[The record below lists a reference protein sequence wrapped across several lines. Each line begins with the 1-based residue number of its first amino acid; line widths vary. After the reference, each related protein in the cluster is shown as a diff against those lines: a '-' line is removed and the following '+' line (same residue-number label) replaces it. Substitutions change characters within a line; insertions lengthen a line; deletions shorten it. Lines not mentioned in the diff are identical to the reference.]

1 MGNYILSNKRHVLT
15 FIVSVVLSVLL
26 VAFYAVG
33 ASLVDTD
40 SVGVGTTTV
49 GAGLSVAEGMP
60 TVLSSNAYIYG
71 KLMLPFL
78 VSTSTTASSFGGP
91 VGVGTTTP
99 GATRFGVNEGWTS
112 ILSGPAYVYGQLMF
126 PYLVSTSTT
135 ASSFGGPVGVGTTT
149 PGATRF
155 GVNEGWTS
163 ILSGPA
169 YVYGQLT
176 VPYIVATSTVT
187 TATSTLS
194 NINIDSNTFIVDRSN
209 RVAIATTTFG
219 SINDE
224 TMTIQVGSATAS
236 TTMYLGGSGSM
247 LIMRTSDGGDCVAIS
262 FKQAATAVGAN
273 AVLQSE
279 FITCPAE

>member
-112 ILSGPAYVYGQLMF
+112 ILSGPAYVYGQL
-126 PYLVSTSTT
+126 
-135 ASSFGGPVGVGTTT
+135 
-149 PGATRF
+149 
-155 GVNEGWTS
+155 
-163 ILSGPA
+163 
-169 YVYGQLT
+169 T

-224 TMTIQVGSATAS
+224 TMTIQVGSAT
-236 TTMYLGGSGSM
+236 
-247 LIMRTSDGGDCVAIS
+247 
-262 FKQAATAVGAN
+262 
-273 AVLQSE
+273 
-279 FITCPAE
+279 

>member
-71 KLMLPFL
+71 KLMLPF
-78 VSTSTTASSFGGP
+78 
-91 VGVGTTTP
+91 
-99 GATRFGVNEGWTS
+99 
-112 ILSGPAYVYGQLMF
+112 
-126 PYLVSTSTT
+126 LVSTSTT